1 MSKEPMK
8 QTSKSIAGIVIMAL
22 LSLIV
27 IAISGPLYRT
37 LRGPITNARPEYPLT
52 DGAYTYEAS
61 QFDNSG
67 WKERVSITVEDGII
81 TSCSWDAFNEKGESK
96 RKLSMDGQYVMTE
109 SGPTWAE
116 QANSVANYV
125 IEHQKVSGLANE
137 QGYAMDTIASV
148 SINIYPFVN
157 GLEDCLKQ
165 AAE

>member
-1 MSKEPMK
+1 
-8 QTSKSIAGIVIMAL
+8 
-22 LSLIV
+22 
-27 IAISGPLYRT
+27 
-37 LRGPITNARPEYPLT
+37 
-52 DGAYTYEAS
+52 
-61 QFDNSG
+61 
-67 WKERVSITVEDGII
+67 
-81 TSCSWDAFNEKGESK
+81 
-96 RKLSMDGQYVMTE
+96 MDGQYVMTE

>member
-1 MSKEPMK
+1 MSKEPTK

-61 QFDNSG
+61 QFDDSG

-96 RKLSMDGQYVMTE
+96 RE
-109 SGPTWAE
+109 SFPWT
-116 QANSVANYV
+116 
-125 IEHQKVSGLANE
+125 
-137 QGYAMDTIASV
+137 AST
-148 SINIYPFVN
+148 
-157 GLEDCLKQ
+157 
-165 AAE
+165 